1 MGTEG
6 MKAILVSREVI
17 ADSIE
22 TVVRGHLFDG
32 LVCLVGCDKTIPGA
46 AMALLRM
53 DLPGLVL
60 YNGTIYP
67 GVYKGKN
74 ADIVTVFEAV
84 GAYRAG
90 KITLDELYEIE
101 SVSCPGAGACGGQY
115 TANTMSTVMEF
126 IGLSPAGLNGIPAE
140 DPAKDD
146 AARRCGE
153 LVMDL
158 VTRDVRPSAI
168 VDRRALENGIASVA
182 ATGGS
187 TNGVLHLLALARE
200 AGIPLEIDDF
210 SRIAD
215 ATPIV
220 ADMKPGGR
228 FSASEM
234 YDAGGVSLV
243 MRELLKRGLL
253 HGDAPT
259 VDGRTIAEIAAAAVE
274 TPGQQVVVPIETP
287 LKASGGLTILRG
299 TLAPEGCVIKLAG
312 HERRHHR
319 GPARVFDSE
328 NACFEA
334 VKAGTIEPRRRHR
347 HPLRGPGGRPRD
359 AGDALGDGRAR
370 RRGPGR
376 ARGAPDRRA
385 LLRRHARPDD
395 RPRGAGGGARRADRL
410 RRRRRRDRDRR
421 RPQGAGPARRTRRRW
436 RPGARPG
443 RRRPRATRAASSPS
457 TRRSSRRRPTARSPP
472 APGCGPACRTR
483 EGGRRRARVG
493 RSPRRA
499 RTPGVRGR
507 RPRHPGSLGFKI
519 AATASAGRLA
529 APRRDL
535 GARRRACR
543 LRRGLDERPLLGPRA
558 GARRPGFESLT
569 AAAALAH
576 RVPGDVDRP
585 SPSLANTFRHP
596 AVLAKAATALDH
608 VTGGRFILGHGSG
621 LARGRARGLRR
632 PASADGASAST
643 ASRRVAACA
652 ALLSDAGRGRR
663 PGVTLDDPFDPL
675 RGATNEPPPL
685 TPAARRSSWAASARG
700 ASAGRRGRGWLV
712 HALDRPGDVAFAER
726 RDEILRAMEAAGRD
740 PAGFSSRPRWAPGR
754 RGRAPEALAV
764 GAGVRPGRRRPR
776 DRRPA
781 VAAAAPAGSPTWPAR
796 SPSRPRPSGAAG
808 GKARRSGDDRRD
820 DGRGAPDADGG
831 RAGAAEA
838 RPPRP
843 SRTRGPTP
851 TARAGST
858 PPSRPAARMRRRP
871 SASPTSGA

>member
-1 MGTEG
+1 MPDRALPYDQPSHPAKRHSARLTDGPDRAPARAMLKAIGFTDDDLAKPIVGVATSWIETMPCNFNQRRLAEFVKEGIRAAGGTPMEFGTISVSDGVSMGTEG
-6 MKAILVSREVI
+6 MKASLVSREVV

-153 LVMDL
+153 IVMDL

-168 VDRRALENGIASVA
+168 VDRRSLENGIASVA

-187 TNGVLHLLALARE
+187 TNGVLHILALARE

-215 ATPIV
+215 ATPVV

-243 MRELLKRGLL
+243 MRELLRRGLV
-253 HGDAPT
+253 HGDRPT

-274 TPGQQVVVPIETP
+274 TPGQQVVLPIETP
-287 LKASGGLTILRG
+287 LKASGGLTILHG

-334 VKAGTIEPRRRHR
+334 VKAGTISHGDVIVIRYEGPVG
-347 HPLRGPGGRPRD
+347 GPGMQEMLSVTAALVGEGLGEHVALLTDGRFSGGTHGLMIGHVAPE
-359 AGDALGDGRAR
+359 AALGGPIAFVADGDEIEIDVDRKALDLHVD
-370 RRGPGR
+370 
-376 ARGAPDRRA
+376 AATLAVRRA
-385 LLRRHARPDD
+385 AW
-395 RPRGAGGGARRADRL
+395 
-410 RRRRRRDRDRR
+410 
-421 RPQGAGPARRTRRRW
+421 T
-436 RPGARPG
+436 
-443 RRRPRATRAASSPS
+443 
-457 TRRSSRRRPTARSPP
+457 PP
-472 APGCGPACRTR
+472 APRYP
-483 EGGRRRARVG
+483 GGVFA
-493 RSPRRA
+493 
-499 RTPGVRGR
+499 
-507 RPRHPGSLGFKI
+507 KY
-519 AATASAGRLA
+519 
-529 APRRDL
+529 
-535 GARRRACR
+535 
-543 LRRGLDERPLLGPRA
+543 
-558 GARRPGFESLT
+558 
-569 AAAALAH
+569 AAL
-576 RVPGDVDRP
+576 V
-585 SPSLANTFRHP
+585 SS
-596 AVLAKAATALDH
+596 
-608 VTGGRFILGHGSG
+608 
-621 LARGRARGLRR
+621 
-632 PASADGASAST
+632 ASDGAIT
-643 ASRRVAACA
+643 T
-652 ALLSDAGRGRR
+652 G
-663 PGVTLDDPFDPL
+663 
-675 RGATNEPPPL
+675 
-685 TPAARRSSWAASARG
+685 
-700 ASAGRRGRGWLV
+700 
-712 HALDRPGDVAFAER
+712 
-726 RDEILRAMEAAGRD
+726 
-740 PAGFSSRPRWAPGR
+740 
-754 RGRAPEALAV
+754 
-764 GAGVRPGRRRPR
+764 
-776 DRRPA
+776 
-781 VAAAAPAGSPTWPAR
+781 
-796 SPSRPRPSGAAG
+796 
-808 GKARRSGDDRRD
+808 
-820 DGRGAPDADGG
+820 
-831 RAGAAEA
+831 
-838 RPPRP
+838 
-843 SRTRGPTP
+843 
-851 TARAGST
+851 
-858 PPSRPAARMRRRP
+858 ARMR
-871 SASPTSGA
+871 ASLPNA